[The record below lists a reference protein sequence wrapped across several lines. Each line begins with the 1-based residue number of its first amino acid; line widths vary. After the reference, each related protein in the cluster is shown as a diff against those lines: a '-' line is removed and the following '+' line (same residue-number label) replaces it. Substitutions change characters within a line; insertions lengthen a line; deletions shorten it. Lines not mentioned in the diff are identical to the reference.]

1 VENIIKEGLT
11 YVPFGKY
18 DEALRIINKAWDL
31 KPGHFGTHRAR
42 AYVLFKA
49 RRPAEARA
57 DCDLF
62 FRQHAIPDEFYDQE
76 RPTDYEVHRLRGK
89 CALAL
94 RDWAGAAG
102 DLGAVLEGY
111 GADEEAHFLRSIA
124 YFKLHQY
131 DEAVVDLSRNIEL
144 HQGGDAL
151 AYLHRAAMY
160 SCMKK
165 WEEALLD
172 YSLAL
177 KLEPSAFAYT
187 MRARVYTC
195 MREWRRA
202 ERDYEAALK
211 LDPEDGE
218 ARIGLEQARIPH
230 VRLPLVA

>member
-1 VENIIKEGLT
+1 
-11 YVPFGKY
+11 
-18 DEALRIINKAWDL
+18 
-31 KPGHFGTHRAR
+31 
-42 AYVLFKA
+42 
-49 RRPAEARA
+49 
-57 DCDLF
+57 
-62 FRQHAIPDEFYDQE
+62 
-76 RPTDYEVHRLRGK
+76 
-89 CALAL
+89 
-94 RDWAGAAG
+94 
-102 DLGAVLEGY
+102 
-111 GADEEAHFLRSIA
+111 
-124 YFKLHQY
+124 
-131 DEAVVDLSRNIEL
+131 
-144 HQGGDAL
+144 
-151 AYLHRAAMY
+151 MY